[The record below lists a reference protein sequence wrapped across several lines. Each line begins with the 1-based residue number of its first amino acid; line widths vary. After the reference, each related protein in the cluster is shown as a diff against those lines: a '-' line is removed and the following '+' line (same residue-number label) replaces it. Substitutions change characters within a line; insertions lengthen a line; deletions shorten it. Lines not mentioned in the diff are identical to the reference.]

1 MNSDIRF
8 LQQLEDDLRE
18 AAAREAAAPPKA
30 ATRSGASSRRLP
42 RRERHWGAVAAALV
56 ALLVVAGSIGF
67 LTQLGGSSNDSS
79 SRAVA
84 DSVGGADR
92 QQDFS
97 VPGIP
102 VPAAPSPAPNP
113 APGFQT
119 ALDARN
125 ADLSESAGSGG
136 DKTTSSGSGS
146 TAPQTDLSKIIRD
159 GRIGIQLPDGAFS
172 QNVFA
177 VTRIARN
184 HGGMVLDA
192 ATENESSGTFTL
204 RIPAK
209 HFDDVMLQLRALGG
223 VEGAQILY
231 QDATGQDVTADF
243 VDLQARLSILKG
255 TKERLVGL
263 QAQAT
268 SVNEILSLGSQIDQ
282 VQLQIEQIQG
292 QINLINDQV
301 AESTIKVALREQD
314 APTDPGQGID
324 NPSLSSAWDRAL
336 QGFLRVLGA
345 VIVGLGYLIPLAL
358 IGGAIW
364 GVVTLVRKR
373 RRAAS

>member
-1 MNSDIRF
+1 M
-8 LQQLEDDLRE
+8 
-18 AAAREAAAPPKA
+18 
-30 ATRSGASSRRLP
+30 
-42 RRERHWGAVAAALV
+42 
-56 ALLVVAGSIGF
+56 
-67 LTQLGGSSNDSS
+67 
-79 SRAVA
+79 
-84 DSVGGADR
+84 
-92 QQDFS
+92 
-97 VPGIP
+97 
-102 VPAAPSPAPNP
+102 
-113 APGFQT
+113 
-119 ALDARN
+119 
-125 ADLSESAGSGG
+125 
-136 DKTTSSGSGS
+136 TSSGSGS
-146 TAPQTDLSKIIRD
+146 AAPQTDLSKIIRD

-172 QNVFA
+172 QNVAA

-192 ATENESSGTFTL
+192 ATENESSGAFTL

-243 VDLQARLSILKG
+243 VDLQARLEILKG
-255 TKERLVGL
+255 TKARLVSL
-263 QAQAT
+263 QDQAT

-292 QINLINDQV
+292 QLNLINDQV

-314 APTDPGQGID
+314 APNDPGSSID

-336 QGFLRVLGA
+336 QGSLRVLGA

-364 GVVTLVRKR
+364 GVLTLVRKR

>member
-1 MNSDIRF
+1 MNSDIQF

-18 AAAREAAAPPKA
+18 AADREMAAPTKVA
-30 ATRSGASSRRLP
+30 APSGTSSRRLP
-42 RRERHWGAVAAALV
+42 RRERHWGPVAAAFV
-56 ALLVVAGSIGF
+56 AILVVAGSIGF

-79 SRAVA
+79 S
-84 DSVGGADR
+84 GAFAGSSGTSAPDGSGQAR
-92 QQDFS
+92 D
-97 VPGIP
+97 VPGFAST
-102 VPAAPSPAPNP
+102 VPAPNG
-113 APGFQT
+113 APGVTGSDT
-119 ALDARN
+119 AFEGYLGNATSVGDSVSRASDAP
-125 ADLSESAGSGG
+125 
-136 DKTTSSGSGS
+136 
-146 TAPQTDLSKIIRD
+146 APQTDLSKIIRD

-172 QNVFA
+172 KNVAA

-192 ATENESSGTFTL
+192 ATENESSGTFNL

-209 HFDDVMLQLRALGG
+209 HFDEVMLQLRALGA

-243 VDLQARLSILKG
+243 VDLQARLKILKG
-255 TKERLVGL
+255 TKERLVSL
-263 QAQAT
+263 QADAT

-292 QINLINDQV
+292 QLNLINDQV
-301 AESTIKVALREQD
+301 AESSIKVALREQN
-314 APTDPGQGID
+314 APTDPGEGID
-324 NPSLSSAWDRAL
+324 NPSLSSAWSRSL

-358 IGGAIW
+358 LGGAIW
-364 GVVTLVRKR
+364 AVLTLVRRR

>member
-18 AAAREAAAPPKA
+18 AAAREAASPAKPA
-30 ATRSGASSRRLP
+30 VRSGTSSRRLP

-67 LTQLGGSSNDSS
+67 LTQLGSSSNDSS
-79 SRAVA
+79 IGAVSADDATSVSDRSGREAVDAPAFAPGVPSPNALPGLTQGDTRFAGYLGDASSGGEGQTLSGSRA
-84 DSVGGADR
+84 
-92 QQDFS
+92 
-97 VPGIP
+97 
-102 VPAAPSPAPNP
+102 
-113 APGFQT
+113 
-119 ALDARN
+119 
-125 ADLSESAGSGG
+125 
-136 DKTTSSGSGS
+136 
-146 TAPQTDLSKIIRD
+146 PQSDLSKIIRD
-159 GRIGIQLPDGAFS
+159 GRIGIQLPDGDFS
-172 QNVFA
+172 RNVAA

-184 HGGMVLDA
+184 QGGMVLDA

-209 HFDDVMLQLRALGG
+209 HFDDVMLQLRALGT

-255 TKERLVGL
+255 TKERLVSL
-263 QAQAT
+263 QADAT

-292 QINLINDQV
+292 QLNLIDDQV
-301 AESTIKVALREQD
+301 AESTIKVALREQNAPAD
-314 APTDPGQGID
+314 ASYGID
-324 NPSLSSAWDRAL
+324 NPSLSSAWSRSL
-336 QGFLRVLGA
+336 QGFLRVVGA

-358 IGGAIW
+358 LGGAIW

-373 RRAAS
+373 HHAAN